1 MPGDQAGEEAQRLAR
16 AIHRA
21 GMGGT
26 ARVAL
31 EVLKPLHWIAGQF
44 AWAMEPFLG
53 GFGPLSGKSA
63 TSAGN
68 IARLLER
75 EDGVSE
81 LSTHL
86 DVLLREEHG
95 QAKAAVKEKQP

>member
-1 MPGDQAGEEAQRLAR
+1 MPGDQAGEDAQRLAR

-21 GMGGT
+21 GMSGT

-44 AWAMEPFLG
+44 AWAVEPFLG
-53 GFGPLSGKSA
+53 GFGPLSGRSA
-63 TSAGN
+63 TSTGN

-75 EDGVSE
+75 EDGVSQ
-81 LSTHL
+81 LSAHL
-86 DVLLREEHG
+86 DELLREEQGHS
-95 QAKAAVKEKQP
+95 KAAVKENQT